1 MSAVPSDTFCIYPWI
16 HLYVNPDG
24 SALPCCVADHH
35 SHMGNV
41 RANTIKEVWNSE
53 QYKELRKNMLSGK
66 RCKECQGCYNNEDKG
81 LLSTRQNVNDRY
93 SQHIHLADLTNE
105 DGSLDEMHLRH
116 FDVRWSNIC
125 NFKCRS
131 CSHTYSSS
139 WAKEDGL
146 DNIYIFAGGNSNDL
160 LYDQFEPYFNGIETF
175 YFAGG
180 EPLLT
185 DKHYEILEYLIEN
198 NKTDVLLDYN
208 TNLSKLTY
216 KNKNILDLWK
226 NFKNVRVHASIDSYG
241 DRAEY
246 IREGTNW
253 NDIKSNLLTIKE
265 STPHVQLQTGS
276 VISAFNIF
284 TIPEFLNEMKEIF
297 GNNYSPFFYTI
308 INPNYYSADILN
320 DNFKNLLLEKLIS
333 YQPFNDGVRNEVDKV
348 IQYVKESNFN
358 EDLKEQFVTK
368 NMYYDKKR
376 NRNFSNTFPEL
387 DWIVYG

>member
-1 MSAVPSDTFCIYPWI
+1 LSAVPSDTFCIYPWI

-35 SHMGNV
+35 QHMGNV
-41 RANTIKEVWNSE
+41 RTHTIKEVWNSE
-53 QYKELRKNMLSGK
+53 QYKNMRLNMLDGK
-66 RCKECQGCYNNEDKG
+66 KCSECKGCYSNEEKG

-93 SQHIHLADLTNE
+93 NQHIHLADLTNE

-146 DNIYIFAGGNSNDL
+146 DNIYIFAGGNSNDI
-160 LYDQFEPYFNGIETF
+160 LYDQFEPYFKNIETF

-185 DKHYEILEYLIEN
+185 DKHYEILEYLIDN

-226 NFKNVRVHASIDSYG
+226 KFKNVKVHASIDSYG

-253 NDIKSNLLTIKE
+253 DTVKSNLLTVKE
-265 STPHVQLQTGS
+265 ATPHVQLHTGS
-276 VISAFNIF
+276 VISAFNLF
-284 TIPEFLNEMKEIF
+284 TIPEFLDEMKSIF

-308 INPNYYSADILN
+308 INPDYYSADVL
-320 DNFKNLLLEKLIS
+320 DDSFKNLLLKKLMD
-333 YQPFNDGVRNEVDKV
+333 YQPFNTGVQLELEKV
-348 IQYVKESNFN
+348 IQYIKKSNYN
-358 EDLKEQFVTK
+358 EQLKETFIQH
-368 NMYYDKKR
+368 NLHYDEKR
-376 NRNFSNTFPEL
+376 GRNFAETFPEL
-387 DWIVYG
+387 EWIMYG

>member
-1 MSAVPSDTFCIYPWI
+1 M
-16 HLYVNPDG
+16 NPDG

-41 RANTIKEVWNSE
+41 RTNTIKEIWNSE
-53 QYKELRKNMLSGK
+53 QYKTMRLNMLNGTPCNE
-66 RCKECQGCYNNEDKG
+66 CKGCYSNEEKN

-93 SQHIHLADLTNE
+93 SQHIPLADLTNE
-105 DGSLDEMHLRH
+105 DGSLDEMHLKH

-146 DNIYIFAGGNSNDL
+146 DKIYIFAGGNDNDL
-160 LYDQFEPYFNGIETF
+160 LYNQFEPYFKNIETF

-198 NKTDVLLDYN
+198 DKTDVLLDYN

-226 NFKNVRVHASIDSYG
+226 KFKNVKIHASVDSYG

-246 IREGTNW
+246 IREGTDW
-253 NDIKSNLLTIKE
+253 NTIKNNLLTVKE
-265 STPHVQLQTGS
+265 VTPHVQLQTGS
-276 VISAFNIF
+276 VISAFNLF
-284 TIPEFLNEMKEIF
+284 TIPEFLDEMKEIF
-297 GNNYSPFFYTI
+297 GNSYSPFFYTI
-308 INPNYYSADILN
+308 INPDYYSADVL
-320 DNFKNLLLEKLIS
+320 DDSFKNLLLKKLMD
-333 YQPFNDGVRNEVDKV
+333 YQPFNTGVQLEVEKV
-348 IQYVKESNFN
+348 IQYIKKSTYN
-358 EDLKEQFVTK
+358 EQLKETFIQH
-368 NMYYDKKR
+368 NLHYDKKR
-376 NRNFSNTFPEL
+376 NRNFAETFPEL
-387 DWIVYG
+387 EWIMYG